1 MKNQNMVRV
10 WGGGSYLPDW
20 AYDLADEMGIML
32 WTDFRKWAWYTIP
45 PALSKD

>member
-1 MKNQNMVRV
+1 MLRV

-32 WTDFRKWAWYTIP
+32 WTELCKWTEDF
-45 PALSKD
+45 LSASRHD

>member
-1 MKNQNMVRV
+1 MVRV

-32 WTDFRKWAWYTIP
+32 WTDFRRR
-45 PALSKD
+45 ALASLSTHKKRRN